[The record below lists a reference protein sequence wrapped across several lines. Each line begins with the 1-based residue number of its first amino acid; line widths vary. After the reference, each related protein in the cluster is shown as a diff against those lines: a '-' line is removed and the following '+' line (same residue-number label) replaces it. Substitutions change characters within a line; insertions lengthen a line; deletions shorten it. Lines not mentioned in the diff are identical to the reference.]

1 MFSHPGETLVPFGK
15 GERVIAAVC
24 MAIPFFLIIS
34 DSNDPA
40 WWVKSIGIT
49 VCSLMLVPVIGF
61 LHESFSDHVPRIAA
75 FLTTIAAGFILY
87 LVYLFFVTNEFVI
100 RPSISQYVD
109 MVDAHLFGLLLAVP
123 AMLFIVNG
131 FIYGLKFEDENAR
144 WYERWRSKISVIMG
158 IALMGVVVIPYFWVL
173 WVHLACAIVFYLA
186 GGIVILAGLGE
197 EKDRLASWLSV
208 IVMLISFFLGIWNQL
223 GRVPV
228 LVHVPV
234 TVFGAESIGLW
245 VIGVHYIITSYQR
258 VDRKFGA
265 VAFSNG

>member
-34 DSNDPA
+34 DSSDPA
-40 WWVKSIGIT
+40 WWLKSIGIT
-49 VCSLMLVPVIGF
+49 VCSLMLVPIIGF
-61 LHESFSDHVPRIAA
+61 LHESFSDRFPRIPA

-87 LVYLFFVTNEFVI
+87 LVYLFFVTNDFAI

-109 MVDAHLFGLLLAVP
+109 MVDSHLFGLLLGVP

-131 FIYGLKFEDENAR
+131 FIYGMKFEDEDAK
-144 WYERWRSKISVIMG
+144 WYERWRSKISVTMG
-158 IALMGVVVIPYFWVL
+158 IALMGVVVVPYFWVMWL
-173 WVHLACAIVFYLA
+173 HLTCAFVFYLA
-186 GGIVILAGLGE
+186 GAIVILAGLGE
-197 EKDRLASWLSV
+197 QKDRLASWLSV
-208 IVMLISFFLGIWNQL
+208 IVMLISFVFGIWNEL
-223 GRVPV
+223 GRAPIF
-228 LVHVPV
+228 PDV

-265 VAFSNG
+265 LVAMSNG